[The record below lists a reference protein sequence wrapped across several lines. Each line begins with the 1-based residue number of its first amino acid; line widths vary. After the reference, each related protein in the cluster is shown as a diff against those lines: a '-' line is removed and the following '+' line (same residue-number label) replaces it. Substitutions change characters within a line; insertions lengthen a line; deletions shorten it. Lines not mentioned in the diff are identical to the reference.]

1 VKRDCQHESNGKTVI
16 SGLPSDRPPRK
27 NGSFSTPGPLAK
39 PFRTIGAAVR
49 GAKSDQR
56 PVGIWA
62 AIAAFPASVMR
73 NCSAPPGP
81 SCRSIQ
87 PCLSWRSFRRPR
99 DLEPLAAA
107 AGDILLIG
115 ERLARDIGNF
125 RHARRHYFP
134 LPFGRSTRSSRNSSG
149 PLVSRRRHWARSSGW
164 VDNLID
170 RLCGELQSAQPPIGF
185 ADGPR
190 WLLSR

>member
-1 VKRDCQHESNGKTVI
+1 MDHSAPQDLWQRRFG
-16 SGLPSDRPPRK
+16 R
-27 NGSFSTPGPLAK
+27 LAW
-39 PFRTIGAAVR
+39 PFVR
-49 GAKSDQR
+49 KSDQR
-56 PVGIWA
+56 PVEILA

-81 SCRSIQ
+81 EL
-87 PCLSWRSFRRPR
+87 PLDPALSSSRSFRRPR
-99 DLEPLAAA
+99 DLEPLRQ
-107 AGDILLIG
+107 GDILLIG

-125 RHARRHYFP
+125 ARRHYFP

-170 RLCGELQSAQPPIGF
+170 RLCGELQSAQPPIAF
-185 ADGPR
+185 ADGSR